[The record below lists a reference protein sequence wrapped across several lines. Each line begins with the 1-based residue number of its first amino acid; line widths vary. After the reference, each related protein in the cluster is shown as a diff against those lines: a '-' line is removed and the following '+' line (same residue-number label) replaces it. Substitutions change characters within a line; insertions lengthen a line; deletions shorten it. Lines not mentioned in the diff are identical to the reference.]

1 MRHHD
6 RCKFLIRSIIII
18 KSLLESSVRD
28 ASRAFCIIGTR
39 YKAFQFFKY
48 WKELKFYATFYM
60 FTIVN
65 KT

>member
-1 MRHHD
+1 M
-6 RCKFLIRSIIII
+6 
-18 KSLLESSVRD
+18 RD

-39 YKAFQFFKY
+39 YKVFQFFKY

>member
-1 MRHHD
+1 M
-6 RCKFLIRSIIII
+6 
-18 KSLLESSVRD
+18 ESSVRD

-39 YKAFQFFKY
+39 YKSFQFFKY